1 MRRISALWMLL
12 ALAGPAFGQRLVADR
27 PDHVILVTIESKT
40 ADAVLWPAT
49 TNEDAEAVAELPFVV
64 PVQFTWDTGWVNKKW
79 DRLDVRAP
87 GGLAKAKYDKKSKR
101 WTVTLAAEVR
111 APGHAPLQIERQ
123 LASFTKPD
131 DLDWDRIHF
140 LPSRV
145 TIPATLQ
152 PLSSE
157 AGARAAGPR
166 GPATVMLAGDQPGAA
181 GRFGTVV
188 LEASVPE
195 AEVIVDGAPAGR
207 TPVRLILREGKHDV
221 TVQKPG
227 YRANQQQLTVSADS
241 EVRLAVTLDAAP

>member
-1 MRRISALWMLL
+1 MRSVIAFGLLL
-12 ALAGPAFGQRLVADR
+12 ALAGPALAQRLVADR
-27 PDHVILVTIESKT
+27 PDHVILVTVESRT
-40 ADAVLWPAT
+40 ADAVLWPAS

-64 PVQFTWDTGWVNKKW
+64 PVQFSWGTGWVNKKW
-79 DRLDVRAP
+79 DKLTVRAP
-87 GGLAKAKYDKKSKR
+87 GGLATAKYDKRGKR
-101 WTVTLAAEVR
+101 WTVTLSAIVR
-111 APGHAPLQIERQ
+111 APGHQPLQIERQ

-152 PLSSE
+152 PQPAE
-157 AGARAAGPR
+157 GGGKAATQR

-188 LEASVPE
+188 LEASAPE

-207 TPVRLILREGKHDV
+207 TPVRLILREGKHDL
-221 TVQKPG
+221 TVQKAG
-227 YRANQQQLTVSADS
+227 FRASQQQIAVSPDS
-241 EVRLAVTLDAAP
+241 EVRLSVALEAAP